1 MEKEGELMIEIQN
14 VLFLCTNNSSRSQMA
29 EGLLRSLYY
38 DKYSSFSAGLNAT
51 SVHPLAIKV
60 MDEIGINI
68 KEQHSKD
75 IEELKGMQ
83 FDYIV
88 TVCDNVKE
96 HCPFFPGK
104 ITIHQNFNDPDLT
117 NGSDEEKLNEFR
129 KIRDE
134 IKEWIIDFFS

>member
-1 MEKEGELMIEIQN
+1 MVEIQN

-38 DKYSSFSAGLNAT
+38 DKYSSFSAGINVT
-51 SVHPLAIKV
+51 SLHPLAKKV

-68 KEQHSKD
+68 NEQHSKN

-83 FDYIV
+83 FDYVV
-88 TVCDNVKE
+88 TVCDKVRE
-96 HCPFFPGK
+96 YCPFFPGK
-104 ITIHQNFNDPDLT
+104 ISIHKNFDDPDLT